1 LNKIIGYEQFVG
13 KFILMT
19 TEGEYHFNHGLD
31 SITTHTFSDFAK
43 WINAHDRH
51 KIEDVYISD
60 RNFRVQVSGG
70 GFYQIFQESRLTVAV
85 EV

>member
-19 TEGEYHFNHGLD
+19 TDGEYRFNHGLD
-31 SITTHTFSDFAK
+31 STTTQTFSDFAK

-51 KIEDVYISD
+51 EIEDIYISD
-60 RNFRVQVSGG
+60 GNFRVQIAGG
-70 GFYQIFQESRLTVAV
+70 GFYQIFQKSRLADLVRS
-85 EV
+85 